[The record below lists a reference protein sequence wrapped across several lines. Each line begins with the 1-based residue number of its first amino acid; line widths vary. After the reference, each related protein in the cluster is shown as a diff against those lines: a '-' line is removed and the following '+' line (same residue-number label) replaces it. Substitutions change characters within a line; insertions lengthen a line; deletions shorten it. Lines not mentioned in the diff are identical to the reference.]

1 MSEELEMLDEEYTP
15 ELIDLEDEDGNTVT
29 FEIIDGMEF
38 EGNNYYALIPY
49 SEEESDET
57 EDEFVILKEVM
68 KDGEPFLATIDSDE
82 ENDRVG
88 AAFLERFSVIFGE
101 EE

>member
-1 MSEELEMLDEEYTP
+1 
-15 ELIDLEDEDGNTVT
+15 
-29 FEIIDGMEF
+29 
-38 EGNNYYALIPY
+38 
-49 SEEESDET
+49 
-57 EDEFVILKEVM
+57 M

-101 EE
+101 EEE